1 MRTSF
6 IHGLLLILCTAPLGA
21 SAGIFDGSK
30 PLLCASIEAFEC
42 APGDCE
48 WGASQSV
55 NFPQFLRVYFQ
66 DKQIKAIRANGETV
80 TTKIQQMT
88 EMDDRIVLQ
97 GVENGLGWAVTIT
110 NETGRMSLAASGSEV
125 AFVIFGACTPL

>member
-1 MRTSF
+1 MRKSF
-6 IHGLLLILCTAPLGA
+6 VRTLALLLFAAPLGA
-21 SAGIFDGSK
+21 VAMVFDGSK

-48 WGASQSV
+48 WGGSQSV

-66 DKQIKAIRANGETV
+66 DKQIKAIRANGETI
-80 TTKIQQMT
+80 TTKIRQMS
-88 EMDDRIVLQ
+88 ELDDRIVLQ
-97 GVENGLGWAVTIT
+97 GVENGLGWAVTIA
-110 NETGRMSLAASGSEV
+110 NDTGRMSLTASGNEV